1 MPDPLTITAAITV
14 ASKAFRGVQK
24 MGELGREA
32 EDTFGQIGKW
42 MEASHDVNKAKERA
56 EKPSL
61 FKKITGNGSVEKE
74 ALDALI
80 AQKQL
85 YEQRK
90 QLRSMIMMA
99 YGKESWDELLA
110 IEKKIRS
117 ERTRLIHDRI
127 KAKQKIIDTILISG
141 ACIFSVFLI
150 GGLIWMINQAAK

>member
-14 ASKAFRGVQK
+14 ASRAFAGVKK
-24 MGELGREA
+24 MVELGREA

-61 FKKITGNGSVEKE
+61 FKKITGNGSIQKQ

-99 YGKESWDELLA
+99 YGKESWDELLSM
-110 IEKKIRS
+110 ERKIRT
-117 ERTRLIHDRI
+117 ERTKVIHDRI
-127 KAKQKIIDTILISG
+127 KFRQKIIDIAFIIG
-141 ACIFSVFLI
+141 ASIFGL
-150 GGLIWMINQAAK
+150 GLITGFIWIINQGR

>member
-14 ASKAFRGVQK
+14 ASRAFAGVKK
-24 MGELGREA
+24 MVELDREA

-61 FKKITGNGSVEKE
+61 FKKITGNGSIQKQ

-99 YGKESWDELLA
+99 YGKESWDELLSM
-110 IEKKIRS
+110 ERKIRT
-117 ERTRLIHDRI
+117 ERTKVIHDRI
-127 KAKQKIIDTILISG
+127 KFRQKIIDIAFIIG
-141 ACIFSVFLI
+141 ASIFGL
-150 GGLIWMINQAAK
+150 GLITGFIWIINQGR

>member
-14 ASKAFRGVQK
+14 ASRAFAGVKK
-24 MGELGREA
+24 MVELGREA

-61 FKKITGNGSVEKE
+61 FKKITGNGSIQKQ

-99 YGKESWDELLA
+99 YGKESWDERLSM
-110 IEKKIRS
+110 ERKIRT
-117 ERTRLIHDRI
+117 ERTKVIHAPI
-127 KAKQKIIDTILISG
+127 KFRQKIIDIAFIIG
-141 ACIFSVFLI
+141 ASIFGL
-150 GGLIWMINQAAK
+150 GLITGFIWIINQGR

>member
-1 MPDPLTITAAITV
+1 MVD
-14 ASKAFRGVQK
+14 
-24 MGELGREA
+24 LGREA

-61 FKKITGNGSVEKE
+61 FKKITGNGSIQKQ

-90 QLRSMIMMA
+90 QLRSMIMLA
-99 YGKESWDELLA
+99 SGKESWDELLSM
-110 IEKKIRS
+110 ERKIRT
-117 ERTRLIHDRI
+117 ERTKVIHDRI
-127 KAKQKIIDTILISG
+127 KFRQKIIDIAFIIG
-141 ACIFSVFLI
+141 ASIFGL
-150 GGLIWMINQAAK
+150 GLITGFIWIINQGR